1 MIRPILLTVL
11 PGSVVAAVLNW
22 QAGVGTAVGVAGWL
36 LFSWFRPW
44 TRCEVCSGDTKN
56 RSRSGKSY
64 NKYCWACQTRG
75 ERRRLGSILLGR
87 GFGKM

>member
-11 PGSVVAAVLNW
+11 PGALVSAFLDW
-22 QAGVGTAVGVAGWL
+22 KAGVGTTVVAVGWL

-44 TRCEVCSGDTKN
+44 TKCEVCSGDPKN
-56 RSRSGKSY
+56 RGKSGKSY
-64 NKYCWACQTRG
+64 NKHCWACKAKG
-75 ERRRLGSILLGR
+75 ERRRLGSLLLGR